1 MADLVPTLLRPG
13 ETILNKYRVER
24 FLGRGRF
31 GEVHLV
37 ENVPMARYSALK
49 VVVVKDP
56 ATQRAVV
63 EAQAHSLCGHDH
75 VVEIRSADVFDG
87 SVLIE
92 MEFVEG
98 GSLGDRLQREFVP
111 VLDAI
116 AYVKSVLYALEHA
129 HARGIVH
136 RDVKPGNIMLAPR
149 GAKLSD
155 FGTVIHPGSGI
166 RVTDEFYRPHA
177 SPEAANDGEFS
188 PASDVFAAGL
198 TLLRAANN
206 MSDEWE
212 RLLADPIAWRRAVAD
227 GVLPARIGYADWV
240 PGGLRRVINKACAR
254 DPADRYPGAV
264 AFRQALER
272 LRPERRWLRLSAD
285 EWACDRDGRAETVRY
300 VPGRRPGVEFRS
312 GSRRVT
318 DRCGQ
323 FDTEREARRWLG
335 RVLAE
340 TTLAGSAPRRQV
352 RRPRTPASDVF
363 A

>member
-1 MADLVPTLLRPG
+1 MSDLIPTILQPG
-13 ETILNKYRVER
+13 EFILNKYRVKR

-31 GEVHLV
+31 GEVYLV
-37 ENVPMARYSALK
+37 HNVPMARFSALK

-56 ATQRAVV
+56 TSQRAVV
-63 EAQAHSLCGHDH
+63 EAQAQSLCGHDH
-75 VVEIRSADVFDG
+75 VVEIRSADVLDS

-98 GSLGDRLQREFVP
+98 GSLDDRMKREFVP

-116 AYVKSVLYALEHA
+116 AYVKSILYALEHA

-136 RDVKPGNIMLAPR
+136 RDVKPGNIMLTPR

-177 SPEAANDGEFS
+177 SPEAANIGEFS

-206 MSDEWE
+206 MNDEWE
-212 RLLADPIAWRRAVAD
+212 RILGDPLAWRKAVAE
-227 GVLPARIGYADWV
+227 GVLPARIGYVDWV
-240 PGGLRRVINKACAR
+240 PSSLRRVINKACAR
-254 DPADRYPGAV
+254 DPVDRFPSAV

-272 LRPERRWLRLSAD
+272 LRPERRWLRLSND
-285 EWACDRDGRAETVRY
+285 EWTCDQQGRVETVRY
-300 VPGRRPGVEFRS
+300 VPGRKPGVEFRS

-323 FDTEREARRWLG
+323 FDTERDARRWLG

-340 TTLAGSAPRRQV
+340 TTLARVAAKRPIRRL
-352 RRPRTPASDVF
+352 
-363 A
+363 